1 MPEIKQVRTE
11 ADYDAALARISELLG
26 SEPYSPED
34 EELDR
39 ISVLVERYEAENYPM
54 EQPEPASMIE
64 FLLDQDIVTRE
75 QFAAL
80 AGSNANLGAILAG
93 QKRITPEMAQLLH
106 EHSGIPVEDW
116 LKTPGYPA
124 SAATTD

>member
-39 ISVLVERYEAENYPM
+39 ISVLVEHYEAEHYPM
-54 EQPEPASMIE
+54 EEPEPASIIE
-64 FLLDQDIVTRE
+64 FLLDQKIVSRDLLLP
-75 QFAAL
+75 L
-80 AGSNANLGAILAG
+80 AGGES
-93 QKRITPEMAQLLH
+93 RP
-106 EHSGIPVEDW
+106 
-116 LKTPGYPA
+116 
-124 SAATTD
+124 